1 MESEVFNQLVEDTLE
16 EVKAIL
22 VRKGVEYVPGGEE
35 QDRFHNFEI
44 SAAFNQQRT
53 TEALWGF
60 LTKHLTSISDMVKVD
75 STDHDLGKWEEKLHD
90 AIIYLIL
97 LKGIVTENDMKMEM
111 AKTKALLMSQVPID
125 QSAILHSKY
134 GPGSLDGIPVVQHSE
149 YKKPE
154 EVKSD
159 DVKHSPD
166 CPACA
171 AKHNN

>member
-1 MESEVFNQLVEDTLE
+1 MESEVFNQLVEDTLD

-44 SAAFNQQRT
+44 SAAFNQQRS

-60 LTKHLTSISDMVKVD
+60 LTKHLTSLSDMVKVD

-97 LKGIVTENDMKMEM
+97 LKGIVTENDIKMEM
-111 AKTKALLMSQVPID
+111 AKTKAVQASSIPIV
-125 QSAILHSKY
+125 H
-134 GPGSLDGIPVVQHSE
+134 HTE
-149 YKKPE
+149 YKGVDPSIRKLAD
-154 EVKSD
+154 VKQD
-159 DVKHSPD
+159 DVKHNPG

-171 AKHNN
+171 AKRDN